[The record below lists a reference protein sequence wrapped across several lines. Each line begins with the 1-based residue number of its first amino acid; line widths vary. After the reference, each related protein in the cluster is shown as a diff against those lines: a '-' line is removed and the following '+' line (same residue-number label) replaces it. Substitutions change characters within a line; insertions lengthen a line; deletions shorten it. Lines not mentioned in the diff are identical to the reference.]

1 MADTFKS
8 FTVDLT
14 STDETTLYTCPTGDD
29 TASPKTLPTTA
40 IVKSIFIANDQAST
54 SSTITINI
62 KDSSNSNFKTR
73 LVKATM
79 SQDSE
84 LSVIDQP
91 IVLEAGDQVL
101 LTAGTGNCLHA
112 ILSVLE
118 IT

>member
-29 TASPKTLPTTA
+29 TATPKTLPTTA
-40 IVKSIFIANDQAST
+40 IVKSLIVANDTAST
-54 SSTITINI
+54 TSTITVNYQ
-62 KDSSNSNFKTR
+62 DSSNSNFKARIFKADIGADVETDVLTNP
-73 LVKATM
+73 LVM
-79 SQDSE
+79 ES
-84 LSVIDQP
+84 
-91 IVLEAGDQVL
+91 GDKIL